1 MVAGFTTTY
10 AIDVY
15 HHKSCEYGSR
25 SWRCV
30 FNTTLCDKVYQWVAM
45 IGGFHQYKW
54 QPRYNWNIVKSCAK
68 HSAVLP
74 HGHAGQLQ
82 GGPWA

>member
-30 FNTTLCDKVYQWVAM
+30 FNTTMLPYYHEQIIGINYSILFLCYIYLHAFM
-45 IGGFHQYKW
+45 
-54 QPRYNWNIVKSCAK
+54 AK
-68 HSAVLP
+68 YGIAD
-74 HGHAGQLQ
+74 GR
-82 GGPWA
+82 